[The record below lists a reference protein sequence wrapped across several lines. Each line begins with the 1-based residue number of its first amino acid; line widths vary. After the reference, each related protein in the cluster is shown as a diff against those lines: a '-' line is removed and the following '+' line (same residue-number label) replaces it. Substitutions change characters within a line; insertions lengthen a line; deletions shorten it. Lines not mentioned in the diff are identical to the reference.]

1 MSPRPF
7 RSVLIANRGEI
18 VARVARAAHQRAL
31 RAIAIFS
38 DADRGQPFVA
48 TCDDAVGIGGDTPAT
63 SYLNM
68 DAVLDAARL
77 SGAEAIHPGYG
88 FLSENAAFAQAV
100 LDAGLVWIGPPPAA
114 IYAMGDKAAARI
126 RAAQLGAPVL
136 AGYDGADQ
144 APAKLKKEA
153 ARIGFPLMIKA
164 VAGGGGRGIR
174 RVDRTEDF
182 ISALTAAQSE
192 AQGAFGDSRVLLE
205 RAVVSARHV
214 EVQVLADAHGGVVHL
229 GERDCSLQRRRQKV
243 IEEAPAPGLSAQIR
257 AAMGAAAVKLA
268 AGIGYV
274 GAGTVE
280 FLLDPEGHFT
290 FMEMNTRLQV
300 EHPVTEAV
308 TGVDLVDAQLRI
320 AMGEPLWFGQSDVVL
335 RGHAIEAR
343 LCAEDP
349 EAGDAPAA
357 GAIFAWRPPRGA
369 RCDHALGPGAQA
381 SPFYDSMLAKIIVAA
396 GDRAG
401 AIAALDAALDDTLL
415 HGPPTNRA
423 FLRRL
428 LALPAFARGEVE
440 IGLLDKPEA
449 QAARAPAP
457 ISAETLALAAWLA
470 AQAGAEQ
477 VAPDWRG
484 FSSAAALPKPVRLI
498 VRDRTIEARIA
509 DDQVEMDGVVHT
521 VDVAA
526 RRGAQTIA
534 QDQLFLTLAGGDDLR
549 FEIASLKPKAAAGVA
564 GGLGPI
570 AARLNGRVSRIEVQA
585 GEVVGPG
592 QSLVVL
598 EAMKME
604 HAATAPARARV
615 AAIEVVAGEQVA
627 PGRVLVVLEPA
638 S

>member
-38 DADRGQPFVA
+38 DADRGQPFIA
-48 TCDDAVGIGGDTPAT
+48 ACDDAVSIGGDTPAT

-126 RAAQLGAPVL
+126 RAVHLGAPVL
-136 AGYDGADQ
+136 SGYDGEDQ

-174 RVDRTEDF
+174 RVDRAEEF
-182 ISALTAAQSE
+182 LGALTAAQSE
-192 AQGAFGDSRVLLE
+192 AQGAFGDCRVLLE

-243 IEEAPAPGLSAQIR
+243 IEEAPAPGLSAQTR
-257 AAMGAAAVKLA
+257 AAMGEAAVKLA

-280 FLLDPEGHFT
+280 FLLDPDGQFT

-300 EHPVTEAV
+300 EHPVTEAI

-320 AMGEPLWFGQSDVVL
+320 AAGERLWFAQSDIVL

-349 EAGDAPAA
+349 QAGDAPAA
-357 GAIFAWRPPRGA
+357 GAIYAWRPPRGA

-381 SPFYDSMLAKIIVAA
+381 SPFYDSMLAKVIVAA
-396 GDRAG
+396 GDRAD

-440 IGLLDKPEA
+440 IGLLDKPDA
-449 QAARAPAP
+449 QAARIPAP

-484 FSSAAALPKPVRLI
+484 FASAAPLPKPVRLI
-498 VRDRTIEARIA
+498 VRNQTMEARVTG
-509 DDQVEMDGVVHT
+509 DQVEIDGVAHH

-534 QDQLFLTLAGGDDLR
+534 QDQLFLTLAGGDDLH
-549 FEIASLKPKAAAGVA
+549 FEIASLKPKAKAGAA

-570 AARLNGRVSRIEVQA
+570 AARLNGRVARIEVQA
-585 GEVVGPG
+585 VEV
-592 QSLVVL
+592 
-598 EAMKME
+598 
-604 HAATAPARARV
+604 T
-615 AAIEVVAGEQVA
+615 AGEQVA
-627 PGRVLVVLEPA
+627 PGRVLVVLEAAP
-638 S
+638 